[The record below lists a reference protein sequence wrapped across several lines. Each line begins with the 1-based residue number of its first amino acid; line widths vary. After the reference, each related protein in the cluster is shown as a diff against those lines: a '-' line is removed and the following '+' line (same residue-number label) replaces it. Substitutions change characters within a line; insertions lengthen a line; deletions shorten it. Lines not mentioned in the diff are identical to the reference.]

1 MGGCFSKTV
10 SGIVV
15 NYANFPIQYIVFGGV
30 EEEAVVKHTTTLN
43 PQLDLGVEAQNA
55 SGKFKVS
62 AY

>member
-1 MGGCFSKTV
+1 MV

-30 EEEAVVKHTTTLN
+30 EEEAVIKQTTTLN
-43 PQLDLGVEAQNA
+43 PQLDLGVEALSA
-55 SGKFKVS
+55 SGKLKLS